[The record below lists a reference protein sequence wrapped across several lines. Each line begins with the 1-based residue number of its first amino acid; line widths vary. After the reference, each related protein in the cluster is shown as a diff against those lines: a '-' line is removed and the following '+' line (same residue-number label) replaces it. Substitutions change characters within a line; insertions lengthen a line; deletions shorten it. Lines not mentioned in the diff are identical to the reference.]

1 MTHRCLVLMS
11 VSLCLIA
18 VLLPGCVPV
27 REPLSDPDKAEPDK
41 RLLGKWQ
48 DGDARCE
55 IDSPAVKGSPK
66 GLMRAVSKGHPDNPP
81 GVLWFF
87 TTTIGKQT
95 YATIYL
101 EANADKDL
109 PQFADFR
116 KEGAFEKWNK
126 GNDRRYY
133 IFRYVL
139 DGDKL
144 TVDLGDKEGMKKLL
158 KVGGNQDFF
167 KTPPGW
173 LAACLE
179 KSGPQTLYNGTVVQE
194 WRRPKQ

>member
-1 MTHRCLVLMS
+1 VLIS

-18 VLLPGCVPV
+18 ILLPGCVSV

-48 DGDARCE
+48 DGAARCE

-116 KEGAFEKWNK
+116 NEGAFEKWNK
-126 GNDRRYY
+126 GNDRRYF
-133 IFRYVL
+133 IVRYVL
-139 DGDKL
+139 DGDNL
-144 TVDLGDKEGMKKLL
+144 TVDLGDKEAVA
-158 KVGGNQDFF
+158 KVMQAEKIVGDGFF
-167 KTPPGW
+167 KTPPAW
-173 LAACLE
+173 LATYLE
-179 KSGPQTLYNGTVVQE
+179 KNGSQTLYKGTAVEV
-194 WRRPKQ
+194 WRRVR

>member
-1 MTHRCLVLMS
+1 MTHRRLVLLFAP
-11 VSLCLIA
+11 LCLLA
-18 VLLPGCVPV
+18 VLLSGCVPV

-41 RLLGKWQ
+41 RLLGKWER
-48 DGDARCE
+48 GDESQRCE
-55 IDSPAVKGSPK
+55 IDSPAVKDNPK
-66 GLMRAVSKGHPDNPP
+66 GLMRAVYDGQADDPKNAF
-81 GVLWFF
+81 WFF
-87 TTTIGKQT
+87 TTTIGKHT

-101 EANADKDL
+101 EPRDKL
-109 PQFADFR
+109 EFADFR